1 MPNLG
6 RFSLLLVI
14 LALHIVN
21 LSLSYTIW
29 NIWIYVYHT
38 SYWIS
43 YFRNHKAAGE
53 DKIVEEMLKAADNTQ
68 LHLFNYSTI
77 YVKRNLGLNNGKIKL
92 TWKKLFL
99 PPPPFFSLFYP
110 APQKGDITRR
120 NLLSGP
126 TKLFC
131 IVVME
136 RFFKKQWLKRTS
148 WY

>member
-1 MPNLG
+1 MICLVMPNLG

-21 LSLSYTIW
+21 LSLSYTIR

-99 PPPPFFSLFYP
+99 PPLFFP
-110 APQKGDITRR
+110 
-120 NLLSGP
+120 LLS
-126 TKLFC
+126 
-131 IVVME
+131 
-136 RFFKKQWLKRTS
+136 RAAKRGYNAQKPLIRTQQTVLHCCNGKIF
-148 WY
+148 